1 MKTYLVVGASGTV
14 GSCVVQGLVGHGE
27 EVRALTS
34 RKERA
39 GAREGKV
46 LWTYANLASGEGVSE
61 AFEGVQRAFLLA
73 PPGYADQH
81 AVLRPLIDEARRRQL
96 EKVVLMSA
104 MGANA
109 VESAPL
115 RQAEIALERSG
126 LAYNIVRPNWFMQN
140 FHTFWLHGINTQGRI
155 LLPAGKAKTSFIDA
169 RDIADVVLRLLTSD
183 DLRDQAFDITGP
195 EALDHDE
202 VAAILSRATG
212 KTIRYQEI
220 TPQQMNQALLAAG
233 LPADYAGFL
242 VTILGFLAQGY
253 AAPVTGEVERLTGH
267 QPRRFEQYAQENSA
281 VWQPP
286 AQA

>member
-14 GSCVVQGLVGHGE
+14 GSSVVQGLLARGAQ
-27 EVRALTS
+27 VRALTS

-39 GAREGKV
+39 GQREGNV
-46 LWTYANLASGEGVSE
+46 QWVHADLATGEGVAQ

-81 AVLRPLIDEARRRQL
+81 AVLRPLIEQARAARL
-96 EKVVLMSA
+96 EKVVLMTA
-104 MGANA
+104 LGANA
-109 VESAPL
+109 VETAPL
-115 RQAEIALERSG
+115 RRAEIALEQSG
-126 LAYNIVRPNWFMQN
+126 VPYAIVRPNWFMQN

-155 LLPAGKAKTSFIDA
+155 LLPAGRARTSFIDA
-169 RDIADVVLRLLTSD
+169 RDIADVAVRLLTGD
-183 DLRDQAFDITGP
+183 DLVNQAFDITGA

-212 KTIRYQEI
+212 SPIRYQEI
-220 TPQQMNQALLAAG
+220 TPEQMNQALLAAG

-253 AAPVTGEVERLTGH
+253 NAAVNDQVERLIGRP
-267 QPRRFEQYAQENSA
+267 PRRFEQYAQENRA
-281 VWQPP
+281 AWQPP
-286 AQA
+286 APT

>member
-1 MKTYLVVGASGTV
+1 MNTYLVVGASGTV
-14 GSCVVQGLVGHGE
+14 GSCVVHGLVDRGE
-27 EVRALTS
+27 EVRAMTS
-34 RKERA
+34 RAERA

-46 LWTYANLASGEGVSE
+46 LWVHANLATGEGVAE

-73 PPGYADQH
+73 PPGHADQH

-109 VESAPL
+109 VETTPL
-115 RQAEIALERSG
+115 RQAELALERSG

-140 FHTFWLHGINTQGRI
+140 FHTFWLHGINTQGKI
-155 LLPAGKAKTSFIDA
+155 LLPAGKAKVSLIDA
-169 RDIADVVLRLLTSD
+169 RDIADVVLRLLTSH
-183 DLRDQAFDITGP
+183 DLDNQAFDITGP

-202 VAAILSRATG
+202 VAAILSRVTG

-220 TPQQMNQALLAAG
+220 TPEQMNQALLGAG
-233 LPADYAGFL
+233 LPADYAAFL

-253 AAPVTGEVERLTGH
+253 AAP
-267 QPRRFEQYAQENSA
+267 
-281 VWQPP
+281 
-286 AQA
+286 

>member
-14 GSCVVQGLVGHGE
+14 GSSVVQGLLARGAQ
-27 EVRALTS
+27 VRALTS

-39 GAREGKV
+39 GQREGNV
-46 LWTYANLASGEGVSE
+46 QWVHADLATGEGVAQ

-81 AVLRPLIDEARRRQL
+81 AVLRPLIEQARAARL
-96 EKVVLMSA
+96 EKVVLMTA
-104 MGANA
+104 LGANA
-109 VESAPL
+109 VETAPL
-115 RQAEIALERSG
+115 RRAEIALEQSG
-126 LAYNIVRPNWFMQN
+126 VPYAIVRPNWFMQN

-155 LLPAGKAKTSFIDA
+155 LLPAGRARTSFIDA
-169 RDIADVVLRLLTSD
+169 RDIADVAVRLLTGN
-183 DLRDQAFDITGP
+183 DLAGQAFDITGP

-212 KTIRYQEI
+212 STIRYQEI
-220 TPQQMNQALLAAG
+220 TPEQMNQALLAAG

-253 AAPVTGEVERLTGH
+253 SAGVNDQVERLIGRP
-267 QPRRFEQYAQENSA
+267 PRRFEQYAQENRA

-286 AQA
+286 APT